1 MDAKSILNNL
11 KETPPRELNDHILLV
26 DSLNT
31 LIRSFTLIKAINS
44 QGHHV
49 GGLVG
54 FLRSIGFLART
65 QDPTRMICVF
75 DGKGGSQNRK
85 NIDPN
90 YKSQRTGRITNWGLY
105 ESREE
110 ESESLTAQLE
120 RLLDYLMCLPVHSL
134 MLEKLEADDVI
145 AFIAKLASNRGKKVT
160 IVSTDKDF
168 LQLIDENISVYSPI
182 KKETITQYNV
192 REKIGVHPKNYNILK
207 ALTGDNSDNLPG
219 VRGLGVKTLVKEFPD
234 LVTNPDC
241 TLNYVYEVA
250 EKNLEGKKV
259 FSKIIHEW
267 DVVEKNFQLM
277 DLHEGS
283 LDNDEKD
290 HIFDVLSSPVPELRI
305 GSFMSL
311 LDMDRIDGITKN
323 TDGWMEN
330 FRGLTLYKR

>member
-1 MDAKSILNNL
+1 MSVKSILDNL

-65 QDPTRMICVF
+65 QDPSRMICVF

-85 NIDPN
+85 NIDSN
-90 YKSQRTGRITNWGLY
+90 YKAQRTGRITNWGLY
-105 ESREE
+105 DSKEE

-120 RLLDYLMCLPVHSL
+120 RLLDYLSCLPLHTL

-145 AFIAKLASNRGKKVT
+145 AFIAKMASNRGKKVT

-192 REKIGVHPKNYNILK
+192 REKIGVHPTNYNVLK
-207 ALTGDNSDNLPG
+207 ALIGDNSDNLPG
-219 VRGLGVKTLVKEFPD
+219 VRGVGVKTLVKEFPS
-234 LVTNPDC
+234 LVTEANTP
-241 TLNYVYEVA
+241 LEYVYEVA
-250 EKNLEGKKV
+250 EKNIDGKKI
-259 FSKIIHEW
+259 FAKILHEW
-267 DVVEKNFQLM
+267 DIVEKNFKLM
-277 DLHEGS
+277 DLHQEL
-283 LDNDEKD
+283 LDTSEKD
-290 HIFDVLSSPVPELRI
+290 HIFDVLSSPVPELRV

-311 LDMDRIDGITKN
+311 LDMDKIDGITKN

>member
-1 MDAKSILNNL
+1 MSIDNILNNL

-31 LIRSFTLIKAINS
+31 LIRSFTLIQAINS
-44 QGHHV
+44 QGHHI

-65 QDPTRMICVF
+65 QDPTRMICVW

-90 YKSQRTGRITNWGLY
+90 YKAQRTGRITNWGMY
-105 ESREE
+105 DSKDE
-110 ESESLTAQLE
+110 ESESLSAQLD
-120 RLLDYLMCLPVHSL
+120 RTLDYLSCLPVQNI

-145 AFIAKLASNRGKKVT
+145 AYIAKEASAKGKKVT

-168 LQLIDENISVYSPI
+168 LQLIDENIEVYSPI
-182 KKETITQYNV
+182 KKETINQSNILS
-192 REKIGVHPKNYNILK
+192 KIGVHPTNYNVIK

-219 VRGLGVKTLVKEFPD
+219 IRGVGIKTLVKEFPA
-234 LVTNPDC
+234 LVTEANTP
-241 TLNYVYEVA
+241 LQYVYDLA
-250 EKNLEGKKV
+250 EEKLEGKKV
-259 FSKIIHEW
+259 FAKIIHDW
-267 DVVEKNFQLM
+267 DIVEKNFELM
-277 DLHEGS
+277 DLHNTA
-283 LDNDEKD
+283 LDAKEKE
-290 HIFDVLSSPVPELRI
+290 HIFEVLGSPVPELRV

-311 LDMDRIDGITKN
+311 LSMDKIDGITKN